1 MAAAPGRSA
10 ERRDPG
16 LQKSLEEDGRVL
28 SGDDEVENG
37 QRSDGV
43 HQQPGDDGDHV
54 ETELLGGARQVLDAE
69 ELAGDQT
76 HDAERRVP
84 ANRQQPSTV

>member
-28 SGDDEVENG
+28 PGDDEVENG